1 GLIGYL
7 FLHFIWFY
15 IKNKKSEKN
24 NVLTIFWITIFI
36 AFSPFICFYVIP
48 LIIFKQELIS
58 AEITA
63 IFLIVIPISFVY
75 LQLVEK
81 LFDIGYLLNRLR
93 YYSILS
99 LPFSI
104 FVTFLI
110 KLLLKMNVMSAR
122 TMSIFLLLFIGTTF
136 FLYIKEFI
144 DYKWRH
150 TAFLQKSNF
159 ETSLYTFF
167 QRAKDETKVDSLI
180 NYLMNLIKDVLKVK
194 QVLYI

>member
-1 GLIGYL
+1 M
-7 FLHFIWFY
+7 
-15 IKNKKSEKN
+15 
-24 NVLTIFWITIFI
+24 
-36 AFSPFICFYVIP
+36 IP